1 MKSKNRIIRLTIAFT
16 LLIMM
21 FVTAIVVVI
30 ELENNKPEVLIELI
44 K

>member
-1 MKSKNRIIRLTIAFT
+1 
-16 LLIMM
+16 MM